1 MAASILSSLLS
12 KPALSIVSSQTG
24 IDIASSLKV
33 VRVRFRYRSRTL
45 RHMRED
51 GTSIVDQ
58 RVILA
63 TVVEL
68 EVFCSTQNDLAAVN
82 SAMLDRTGVYT
93 ITSKGLI
100 VKNMMSEENQIKQTP
115 EVISANPVRISFKQ
129 LLTQGGTN
137 PASVEQAADSSLLD
151 KGIQQLQ
158 TAAISAETFTSNVVA
173 NFTGA
178 AAAATKLG
186 PTFFLDTSRL
196 GGTGTIG

>member
-24 IDIASSLKV
+24 IDIATNLKV
-33 VRVRFRYRSRTL
+33 SRVRFRYRSRVM

-68 EVFCSTQNDLAAVN
+68 DVFCVTQDDLAAVN
-82 SAMLDRTGVYT
+82 SAMLDRTGVYK

-100 VKNMMSEENQIKQTP
+100 VQNMMSEENQIKQTP
-115 EVISANPVRISFKQ
+115 EVISANPVHIVFKQ
-129 LLTQGGTN
+129 LLTQNGTN
-137 PASVEQAADSSLLD
+137 PASVEQSADSSLLD

-158 TAAISAETFTSNVVA
+158 TAAISVQTFTSNVSA
-173 NFTGA
+173 QFATAAAGA
-178 AAAATKLG
+178 AKLG
-186 PTFFLDTSRL
+186 GTFFLDNGRL
-196 GGTGTIG
+196 DGPGTIG